1 MFTVYL
7 KTYPALTF
15 KPEDFAQPQFIRHAC
30 GVRAVHLY
38 AELRARGEG
47 KVGAF
52 HAAFGNEIQGS
63 TEDVL
68 IAAEQ
73 FERSSTF
80 QNAHE
85 GAQDRIGRDELRKEW
100 AARLDEISVTE
111 RDHAAFLN
119 AHSEFLES
127 KGNKKYEKRCEAFD
141 QIISERTKEAE
152 KRAELQHM
160 SNETMRIF
168 G

>member
-7 KTYPALTF
+7 KTHPAITF
-15 KPEDFAQPQFIRHAC
+15 RPADFAHPQFIRHAC
-30 GVRAVHLY
+30 GIRAVHLY

-52 HAAFGNEIQGS
+52 HAAFGSELQGS

-68 IAAEQ
+68 IAAEH
-73 FERSSTF
+73 FEHSSTF
-80 QNAHE
+80 QSAYE

-119 AHSEFLES
+119 SHSAYLES
-127 KGNKKYEKRCEAFD
+127 KSNEKYGKSCEAFD
-141 QIISERTKEAE
+141 EILSERTKEAD
-152 KRAELQHM
+152 KKAELQRM
-160 SNETMRIF
+160 SNETMRLF